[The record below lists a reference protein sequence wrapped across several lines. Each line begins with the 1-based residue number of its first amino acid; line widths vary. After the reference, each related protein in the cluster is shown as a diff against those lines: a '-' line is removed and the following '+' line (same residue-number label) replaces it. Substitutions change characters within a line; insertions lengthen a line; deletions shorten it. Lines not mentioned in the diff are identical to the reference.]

1 MNNYDPLLT
10 MAALNMAIVSLHR
23 ITSTQD
29 RVILD
34 QEYKNIIN
42 NLRMGEI
49 NADPELTG
57 LYQEIVRVIN
67 GGRLRDDV
75 RKSIEET
82 YSQEKQKGIKN
93 IISENVLSSFDANPL
108 TWLGNLAMSCA
119 SEYFGSKKQ
128 KNRNDDNDEQLKLK
142 SQELGEYDE
151 LQRKLLAS
159 SWALLRKYELSDNYR
174 LTQNALDKF
183 YSATQENDPSKRF
196 RMLKYLE
203 NDFSMYSPYWFYR
216 AISANEAKDKTEAEK
231 SFLKFNEVWRPV
243 LRKDPYKI
251 EALKFQIEKFMGE
264 GLNAENSSKI
274 FECLSEMREN
284 TELEDWANNIYEG
297 TLYFTLGEKEKA
309 IECVMCNVDFNFET
323 ENSNALLKKFE
334 KETPA
339 KKFSKIFNKITKKEK
354 TVEEVKKSEQL
365 VEIPEVSQPEPQEE
379 KIELEVPKPSHEEEV
394 KTQAEN
400 KINEA
405 EAMFQLA
412 LKYEERGYNRVKNL
426 MISVITALMFFIF
439 WTYYF
444 WSASWWKNILGL
456 ISGAFLSLCLLV
468 VLVYI
473 LELYKLRNKLKARDV
488 YKKAANLGSAEAMY
502 RLGELEEDDDAK
514 VAWYEKAARQGHIE
528 AQKALGEIFRRK
540 LNGDYK
546 SYVWY
551 YVAGLCGDVEAEVK
565 AKEREQ
571 WLVKAKE
578 REQWLNGLNE
588 DEDEDEI
595 ERAKAEARKIFE
607 EIQKNREQKK

>member
-82 YSQEKQKGIKN
+82 YSQEKRKGIKN

-183 YSATQENDPSKRF
+183 YSATQENDPLKRF

-323 ENSNALLKKFE
+323 ENSGALLKKFE
-334 KETPA
+334 KETPTQ
-339 KKFSKIFNKITKKEK
+339 KFSKIFNKITKKEK

-379 KIELEVPKPSHEEEV
+379 KIEPEVPKPSHEEEV

-412 LKYEERGYNRVKNL
+412 HKYEERSNKLYRLSQRLELIVAC
-426 MISVITALMFFIF
+426 IFFIF

-444 WSASWWKNILGL
+444 WSASWWKNCLWL
-456 ISGAFLSLCLLV
+456 ISGAFVSLCLMPFMGLAFTDN
-468 VLVYI
+468 LAP
-473 LELYKLRNKLKARDV
+473 YKPKTKSKVREF

-502 RLGELEEDDDAK
+502 RLGVLEESYDTKIAI
-514 VAWYEKAARQGHIE
+514 AWYEKAARQGHIE
-528 AQKALGEIFRRK
+528 AQKKLGGEK

-551 YVAGLCGDVEAEVK
+551 CVAGLCGDVEAAVK
-565 AKEREQ
+565 AKKPEQ
-571 WLVKAKE
+571 WL
-578 REQWLNGLNE
+578 
-588 DEDEDEI
+588 DEDEI
-595 ERAKAEARKIFE
+595 SSAKAEAQKIFE
-607 EIQKNREQKK
+607 EIQKNMEQGK